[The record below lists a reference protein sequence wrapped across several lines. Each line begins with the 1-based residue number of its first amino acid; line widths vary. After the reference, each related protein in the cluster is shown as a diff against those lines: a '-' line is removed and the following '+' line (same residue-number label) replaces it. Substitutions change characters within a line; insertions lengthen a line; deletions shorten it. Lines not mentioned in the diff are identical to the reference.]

1 MSPVLPL
8 YKNAQDFARQD
19 NGRNLSLY
27 FDKFFDKWVETDNE
41 QKDYKLKLSA
51 TDKKDFFTKITE
63 AEKKQE
69 NQLLKDY
76 LNRRYHLIR
85 ALGGRILRS
94 RTLWRFVSGLGAAHP
109 TETGFVWHRTLG
121 VPYLPASSLKG
132 MLRAWL
138 KHWENNGESERRV
151 RELFGDT
158 ETGQGRLIIFDALP
172 VSSPI
177 LDIDI
182 MNPHYAPYYD
192 NPEKNPP
199 GDYYSPNPVYFLT
212 VAPEQEFEFV
222 VAPNYGFGSEADL
235 KEGVMLLKRAL
246 STIGCGAKTA
256 VGYGV
261 FDGNFLDQTE
271 SIFQKLQEEEEK
283 RELEGLTPF
292 EQQCHRLKKGL
303 KHVNRSKLKDESM
316 KLFYKLNDLN
326 ETEKITAAQTLKEVW
341 QELGEWEGKLSEK
354 QMKKV
359 VVLKNILENS

>member
-1 MSPVLPL
+1 MLPL
-8 YKNAQDFARQD
+8 YKNAQDFIRQN
-19 NGRNLSLY
+19 NGRNLGLY
-27 FDKFFDKWVETDNE
+27 FDKFCDKWVETDDE
-41 QKDYKLKLSA
+41 QNGYKLNLSA
-51 TDKKDFFTKITE
+51 TEKKDFFTKITE
-63 AEKKQE
+63 EREKEE

-76 LNRRYHLIR
+76 LNRRYYLIR
-85 ALGGRILRS
+85 ALDGRILHS

-138 KHWENNGESERRV
+138 KHWENDGKSESRI
-151 RELFGDT
+151 RELFGDP

-172 VSSPI
+172 LSSPV

-182 MNPHYAPYYD
+182 MNPHYTPYYD

-212 VAPEQEFEFV
+212 VAPKQKFEFV
-222 VAPNYGFGSEADL
+222 IAPNYGLGSEADL
-235 KEGVMLLKRAL
+235 KEGVVLLKRAL
-246 STIGCGAKTA
+246 SIIGCGAKTA

-261 FDGNFLDQTE
+261 FEENFLDQTKA
-271 SIFQKLQEEEEK
+271 IFQKLQEEEEK

-303 KHVNRSKLKDESM
+303 KHIDRSKLKEESM
-316 KLFYKLNDLN
+316 KLFYKLDDLN
-326 ETEKITAAQTLKEVW
+326 ETEKITAAQTLKQVW
-341 QELGEWEGKLSEK
+341 QELGEWEGKLSAK
-354 QMKKV
+354 QMIKV
-359 VVLKNILENS
+359 VMVKNILKDN